1 MQFEDN
7 VYLESGRHLNNKAAF
22 SLPLSTPFLEETHYY
37 TISHDNLKFLTDV
50 NICMTVR
57 AVYSFIHT

>member
-22 SLPLSTPFLEETHYY
+22 SLPLNTTFLEENALLHYFPVPLRK
-37 TISHDNLKFLTDV
+37 TSG
-50 NICMTVR
+50 
-57 AVYSFIHT
+57 